1 MRIGGCGDGA
11 AYLFQQFVLVGAEG
25 AFQDQPV
32 AGVLNENVGEAGVD
46 VGLGDDLGDVA
57 GDVELCMRAGGEG
70 EEVLV
75 GHGVNSKWLSG
86 LWS

>member
-11 AYLFQQFVLVGAEG
+11 AYLFQQFVLVGAES

-32 AGVLNENVGEAGVD
+32 AGVLNESVGEAGTD
-46 VGLGDDLGDVA
+46 AGLSDDPGDFA
-57 GDVELCMRAGGEG
+57 GDVERCARAGGEG

-75 GHGVNSKWLSG
+75 GIQWGWRVAG
-86 LWS
+86 GMG